1 VTTAVSPVLDKPKVA
16 LALAIAAGN
25 ERQLSDA
32 FALLADRHAR
42 EADVRDQ
49 ATLMAKWSAEHIEL
63 LAPMT
68 EKYGKAVSERP
79 ERLRSALLSGTR
91 VGGLGLLMDLK
102 DVSLLLHEQE
112 LTWESLWEAAQ
123 ALKDEEFVSI
133 VERARDQ
140 TNRQQQWLKSRMKE
154 SAGQVLTV
162 AADPRAEIQASVPKH
177 LSLVSLPDPVWSPIA
192 VAALTLAVGVPALLF
207 GMQPWLLPSLGPS
220 AFLQAALP
228 AHPAARLYNVV
239 VGHGGAVISGFAA
252 VWLLNAWN
260 EPVVLTD
267 HVLTPV
273 RLTASVLAMALSMLL
288 GILLRASHPP
298 AAATVL
304 LITLGS
310 LSTQDQLIALAI
322 GVGIVGVVGE
332 LVRRLRL
339 GQPSWGRAKAAAR
352 ASSG

>member
-1 VTTAVSPVLDKPKVA
+1 MTASPPKTAKPKVA
-16 LALAIAAGN
+16 LVLAIAVGN

-42 EADVRDQ
+42 EADIRDQ
-49 ATLMAKWSAEHIEL
+49 GTLMAKWSAEHIESL
-63 LAPMT
+63 EPMV
-68 EKYGKAVSERP
+68 ERYGKAVSERP

-102 DVSLLLHEQE
+102 DVSLLVHEQE
-112 LTWESLWEAAQ
+112 LTWESLWEASQ
-123 ALKDEEFVSI
+123 ALKDADFVKL
-133 VERARDQ
+133 VEQGREQ
-140 TNRQQQWLKSRMKE
+140 TKRQQDWLKSRMKQ
-154 SAGQVLTV
+154 SAGQILTV

-177 LSLVSLPDPVWSPIA
+177 LSLVSVPDPLWSPIA
-192 VAALTLAVGVPALLF
+192 VAVLTLAVGVPALLF
-207 GMQPWLLPSLGPS
+207 GMQPWLLPSLGPT
-220 AFLQAALP
+220 AFLQTALP
-228 AHPAARLYNVV
+228 AHPTARLYNVV
-239 VGHGGAVISGFAA
+239 VGHGGAVIVGLAA

-267 HVLTPV
+267 HVLTPI
-273 RLTASVLAMALSMLL
+273 RLAASVLAMALSMLL

-310 LSTQDQLIALAI
+310 LSTQEQLIALAI
-322 GVGIVGVVGE
+322 GVAIVAVAGE

-339 GQPSWGRAKAAAR
+339 GQPSWGRTKAAAR